1 MAKRTATMKNID
13 SINNNLKQI
22 ASIFGVGSR
31 QWEAATADIF
41 RFQVYTN
48 KNGILQI
55 KNNKANR
62 QQHQTIRARKK
73 QNLNI
78 RKAKQ
83 EALAR
88 MNKYNKD
95 KRSKQKFTSLKAF
108 EQRMKDLEDKAAE
121 IYEVESAAQE
131 LGLDYDAY
139 QAFKDPDYLAN
150 KAAEVRAMQLN
161 EEAYANDGAER
172 ANFTVAYDE
181 EGNTIVVNEDTGE
194 VVYEYGKE

>member
-22 ASIFGVGSR
+22 ASVFGVGSR

-55 KNNKANR
+55 KNNKHNR
-62 QQHQTIRARKK
+62 KQHQTIRARKK
-73 QNLNI
+73 QNLDI
-78 RKAKQ
+78 KKAKK

-88 MNKYNKD
+88 MEKYNKD
-95 KRSKQKFTSLKAF
+95 KRSKQKFTSLQAF
-108 EQRMKDLEDKAAE
+108 EQRMKDLEDKTAE
-121 IYEVESAAQE
+121 VYEVEEAAQE

-139 QAFKDPDYLAN
+139 LAFKNPDYLAN
-150 KAAEVRAMQLN
+150 KAAEVKAMQLN
-161 EEAYANDGAER
+161 EEAYANDGAEH
-172 ANFTVAYDE
+172 ANHITAYDDD
-181 EGNTIVVNEDTGE
+181 GNAIVVNESTGE
-194 VVYEYGKE
+194 VIYVYGEE